1 MKQNLS
7 ELKKE
12 FGAVNFDGETYTL
25 AEQAY
30 MTGRVLTEYAEDGR
44 YTDYD
49 IIEYQAAAYRADG
62 TPCFVRWHHAI
73 AKPEYMQDGSELPWR
88 STIYTYEAEECDYN
102 WGDVHD
108 ITDRDEE

>member
-12 FGAVNFDGETYTL
+12 FGAVELGGETYTL

-62 TPCFVRWHHAI
+62 TPCFVRWHHAVAAEGI
-73 AKPEYMQDGSELPWR
+73 DPEEIDIPWR
-88 STIYTYEAEECDYN
+88 STVYAYEAEECDYN
-102 WGDVHD
+102 WDDVHD
-108 ITDRDEE
+108 IADRDED